1 MRLQLSRL
9 KADFADFCA
18 HLPSSLCALHL
29 NYGRLLLPALSH
41 LTALTELRLWDM
53 TLFPF
58 QGQLFHLPALRVL
71 GLSHTT
77 LHNTN
82 DPLYP
87 GPQDL
92 GLAFLAPLLTEV
104 LLELGTCG
112 MSAPHEQLATLASL
126 AQLNIVDLDF
136 SRYDSESSEKQL
148 RPDTLLSLPR
158 SVTKLVLRD
167 FDRCV
172 PAIALP
178 ENVVIVHM

>member
-1 MRLQLSRL
+1 
-9 KADFADFCA
+9 
-18 HLPSSLCALHL
+18 
-29 NYGRLLLPALSH
+29 
-41 LTALTELRLWDM
+41 
-53 TLFPF
+53 
-58 QGQLFHLPALRVL
+58 
-71 GLSHTT
+71 
-77 LHNTN
+77 
-82 DPLYP
+82 
-87 GPQDL
+87 
-92 GLAFLAPLLTEV
+92 
-104 LLELGTCG
+104 